1 MRTAGRAEGWGES
14 MRDRI
19 ASPLWAAVLLCLV
32 PCASAADPAGTRRV
46 VVFYPTSDGQPG
58 IIRFDQGL
66 RSTLKSS
73 SRETIE
79 VYNEY
84 LDSARFVD
92 EGYQGRLADFLSQK
106 YAGRK
111 IDVVIPALAPSL
123 DFLLRYRDRI
133 FPGVPVIYGAIDGR
147 EVEARR
153 LGPGVTGIPMRVDLD
168 STLDVALR
176 LHPGTRHVA
185 VVAGKAVTDSYWVA
199 EARKAFRG
207 YEGDLEFIY
216 LAGLPMD
223 DLLKVLARLP
233 SRSVIYYLNIMKDGK
248 GETFV
253 PAEVVDRLSEAA
265 NAPVYGHFRTY
276 LGHGIVGGRLTSF
289 EAEGEKAARLASR
302 IFAGEKPESIA
313 IPKTSENLSMFDARQ
328 LMRWGIPE
336 DALPAGSVVLYKQPS
351 FWDLYR
357 WRIIAIIS
365 LCIFEAALIVG
376 LLVERANRK
385 RADESLRESRRELRS
400 LTGRLLLAQE
410 TERRRIARELHDDLN
425 QDLALLAVHLDLLG
439 QGPPGSGVEFA
450 GRMKEMADRVKRL
463 SSAVHDLSTELHPS
477 KLEQLGIEAAI
488 RGLCKEL
495 ARAHGLT
502 IEFAALPVPTTI
514 PDDTALCLYRI
525 AQEALRNVV
534 KHSGARRV
542 RVELSGDERDVS
554 LRIADEGSGF
564 DSGTLRGKG
573 GLGLVSMR
581 ERLLLIGG
589 SITIDSRPS
598 VGTRIDVHVPL
609 PAGDDVPK
617 SPPDESTGSQSSQV
631 S

>member
-1 MRTAGRAEGWGES
+1 MSTAGRAEERCES
-14 MRDRI
+14 RRLRI
-19 ASPLWAAVLLCLV
+19 AWRVWAAAILCFV
-32 PCASAADPAGTRRV
+32 PCTSAADPAGTRRV
-46 VVFYPTSDGQPG
+46 VVLYPTSEGHPG
-58 IIRFDQGL
+58 NIRFDQGL

-84 LDSARFVD
+84 LDSARFAD
-92 EGYQGRLADFLSQK
+92 EGHQRRLADFLSQK

-123 DFLLRYRDRI
+123 DFMLKYRDRI
-133 FPGVPVIYGAIDGR
+133 FPGVPVVYGAIDGR
-147 EVEARR
+147 EVKARR
-153 LGPGVTGIPMRVDLD
+153 LGPGVTGMPMRVDLGA
-168 STLDVALR
+168 TLDVALR
-176 LHPGTRHVA
+176 LHPGTRRVA
-185 VVAGKAVTDSYWVA
+185 VVAGNAVTDSYWVA

-233 SRSVIYYLNIMKDGK
+233 RRSIIYYLNIMKDGK
-248 GETFV
+248 GDTFV
-253 PAEVVDRLSEAA
+253 PAEVVDRLSAAA

-302 IFAGEKPESIA
+302 IFAGERPESIA
-313 IPKTSENLSMFDARQ
+313 IPETSENLSMFDGRQ
-328 LMRWGIPE
+328 LRRWGIPE
-336 DALPAGSVVLYKQPS
+336 DALPPGSVVLYKQPS

-357 WRIIAIIS
+357 WRIIAVIS
-365 LCIFEAALIVG
+365 LCIIEAALIVG
-376 LLVERANRK
+376 LLVERANRR
-385 RADESLRESRRELRS
+385 RADVSLRESQRELRS

-439 QGPPGSGVEFA
+439 QRPPESGVEFA

-477 KLEQLGIEAAI
+477 KLEQLGLVAAI

-495 ARAHGLT
+495 AQAHGLT
-502 IEFAALPVPTTI
+502 IEFAALPVPTSI

-534 KHSGARRV
+534 KHSGARRA
-542 RVELSGDERDVS
+542 RVELSGDEGWVS

-598 VGTRIDVHVPL
+598 VGTRIDVHAPL
-609 PAGDDVPK
+609 PAADDVPK
-617 SPPDESTGSQSSQV
+617 SPPEETPRSQSS
-631 S
+631 

>member
-1 MRTAGRAEGWGES
+1 MRIADRAEERRGS
-14 MRDRI
+14 MRPRI
-19 ASPLWAAVLLCLV
+19 VSPAWAAAFLCLI
-32 PCASAADPAGTRRV
+32 PCASAANSAGTRRV
-46 VVFYPTSDGQPG
+46 VVLYPTSDGQPG

-66 RSTLKSS
+66 RSTLKAS

-84 LDSARFVD
+84 LDSARFAD
-92 EGYQGRLADFLSQK
+92 EGHQRRLADFLSQK

-123 DFLLRYRDRI
+123 DFMLRYRDRI
-133 FPGVPVIYGAIDGR
+133 FPGVPIVYGAIDGR
-147 EVEARR
+147 EVKVRR
-153 LGPGVTGIPMRVDLD
+153 LGPGVTGIPMRVELD

-176 LHPGTRHVA
+176 LHPGTRRVA
-185 VVAGKAVTDSYWVA
+185 VVAGNAVTDSYWVA
-199 EARKAFRG
+199 EARKTFRG

-223 DLLKVLARLP
+223 DLLKVLARLQ
-233 SRSVIYYLNIMKDGK
+233 SRSIIYYLNIMKDGK
-248 GETFV
+248 GDTFI
-253 PAEVVDRLSEAA
+253 PAEVVNRLSAVA

-302 IFAGEKPESIA
+302 ILSGEKPESIA
-313 IPKTSENLSMFDARQ
+313 IPETSGNLSMFDWRQ
-328 LMRWGIPE
+328 LQRWGIG
-336 DALPAGSVVLYKQPS
+336 DDSLPPGSVVLYRQPS

-357 WRIIAIIS
+357 GRIIAVVSLFII
-365 LCIFEAALIVG
+365 EAALIVG
-376 LLVERANRK
+376 LMVERANRR
-385 RADESLRESRRELRS
+385 RADVSLRESQRELRS

-425 QDLALLAVHLDLLG
+425 QDLALLAVHLDILG
-439 QGPPGSGVEFA
+439 QRPPESGVEFA
-450 GRMKEMADRVKRL
+450 GQIKEMADRVKRL

-477 KLEQLGIEAAI
+477 KLEQLGLVAAI
-488 RGLCKEL
+488 RGLGKEL

-502 IEFAALPVPTTI
+502 IEFADLPVPTSI
-514 PDDTALCLYRI
+514 PDDTALCFYRI

-534 KHSGARRV
+534 KHSGARRA
-542 RVELSGDERDVS
+542 RVELSGDEGWVS

-598 VGTRIDVHVPL
+598 VGTRIDVHAPI
-609 PAGDDVPK
+609 PAADDVPK
-617 SPPDESTGSQSSQV
+617 LPPDETPRSRTS
-631 S
+631 